1 MKLPLVL
8 TSAALAGCTSM
19 PDPCKPVFIIP
30 TLTSL
35 AITGAVLAGCAALP
49 NNNAP
54 STTATTAVV
63 EANSAL
69 AVDKEIPPMSR
80 QEVIHGISECEKA
93 NMRPYVITT
102 RRKVNNHL
110 IPAVV
115 EITCLPISK

>member
-54 STTATTAVV
+54 STTAVVAVV

-102 RRKVNNHL
+102 RRKVNNQL

>member
-8 TSAALAGCTSM
+8 TSAALAGCSSM
-19 PDPCKPVFIIP
+19 PDPCKPMFIVP

-49 NNNAP
+49 SNTNNA
-54 STTATTAVV
+54 TATTAVV

-102 RRKVNNHL
+102 RRKVNNQL

>member
-19 PDPCKPVFIIP
+19 PDPCKPMFIVP

-49 NNNAP
+49 SNTNNAP
-54 STTATTAVV
+54 ATTAVV

-102 RRKVNNHL
+102 RRKVNNQL